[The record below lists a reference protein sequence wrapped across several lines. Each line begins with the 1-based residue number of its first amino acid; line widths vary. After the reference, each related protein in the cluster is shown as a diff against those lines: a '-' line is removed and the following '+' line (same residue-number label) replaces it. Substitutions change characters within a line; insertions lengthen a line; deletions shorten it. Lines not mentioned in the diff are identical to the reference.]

1 VTRNIRLATA
11 ASLAL
16 LAAGCGGT
24 FTSKAPISRAY
35 VLYPAQ
41 AAVAAATTGEADA
54 PRERG
59 ASGEAA
65 RAAPAFPGA
74 LRITRP
80 AAGPGFE
87 TDRILLLRADRQL
100 DFYANGHWAA
110 PIPDMIGALVG
121 ETLRHRSL
129 FTSVYGDGVALRSD
143 YFLQVFVR
151 AFLADY
157 SRGGE
162 APVALVL
169 LDCTLV
175 RRLDRAVLANF
186 TARGEAPA
194 AANRMTEVVAAHE
207 QALQQALESAVA
219 TIAAAR

>member
-1 VTRNIRLATA
+1 MTRNLRLAIA

-35 VLYPAQ
+35 VLYPAS
-41 AAVAAATTGEADA
+41 AAGE
-54 PRERG
+54 P
-59 ASGEAA
+59 A
-65 RAAPAFPGA
+65 RATPVFDGA
-74 LRITRP
+74 LRIARP

-110 PIPDMIGALVG
+110 PIPDMVGALAA
-121 ETLRHRSL
+121 ETLRPRSL
-129 FTSVYGDGVALRSD
+129 FASVYGDAVALRAD
-143 YFLQVFVR
+143 YFLQIVVR
-151 AFLADY
+151 AFVADY

-162 APVALVL
+162 APVAQVL

-175 RRLDRAVLANF
+175 QRLDRTVLANF
-186 TARGEAPA
+186 TVRGEVPA
-194 AANRMTEVVAAHE
+194 AANRMTEVVAAQE
-207 QALQQALESAVA
+207 QALQQALESAA
-219 TIAAAR
+219 ASIAAAAR